1 MAEEGDSP
9 RFPKISGLD
18 EADSKPAGRKG
29 VFGKALYKTFVQPEI
44 DKVGWKFKQF
54 TPKQM
59 AFNALHSTGFGR
71 KLLDLKGNYEFLSD
85 PDNSQFFDDELD
97 SKSDTTKRSREQGPE
112 EEAPSS
118 SPGTGANK
126 EELRAIVSAI
136 QTGTTSLLTALQGI
150 ARSADMAAKNSQAGN
165 DINAGTRENV
175 AEILNVLRQ
184 MMGGERLNDKVD
196 SLSAEEEIGGEALN
210 EEGEKTK
217 SKFWTLLGTALAG
230 LVTGLRTRLDGMLRS
245 IGTAFRAFG
254 ARISGAFKA
263 LKIPAIG
270 RLLAPLK
277 KSLSG
282 LKGVAE
288 TFGKLLGP
296 LGKIAKSVGR
306 VVGRFGVITTVI
318 MAAIDG
324 VLGAFKGWTEE
335 DGPIWRKVTSALD
348 GALQGIVKGF
358 LEIPKMILQALKGV
372 ATGIVN
378 ILGFKSLA
386 EKMKAF
392 NLGDWWDRTIGGF
405 IDNLDVFGAVAGVGE
420 RLVNIFLDICQFVIK
435 KMLGENAGKA
445 FGAAREHLRIGE
457 HGSKSEQNAP
467 QQAPDGQPLS
477 QTATQPA
484 SPSFDFMRNMSS
496 NLIGLF
502 RNQDQARTAAPA
514 AAYQGTVGGNA
525 SRGIR
530 NNNPGNIEFNS
541 RNNWQGQ
548 IGREQGNGGR
558 FAAFDSTENG
568 IRALARLLQTYSN
581 QGHNTLNSIVRKWAP
596 ASDNNDV
603 GAYVRNLQ
611 RYVGVGPNDRLN
623 LQDPVVLQKV
633 VRGIV
638 NHENGR
644 SGMSIS
650 DAQIQEGVRRAL
662 GGQQRAPQ
670 PQMTQT
676 PRVDSSVDALSAV
689 AALNRPPAPAVG
701 PLTQI
706 YNNAYNNA
714 QTNVIPPSRPPAGN
728 PYGSPTGPRA

>member
-1 MAEEGDSP
+1 MDEPGDSP
-9 RFPKISGLD
+9 RLPKISGLD
-18 EADSKPAGRKG
+18 DADGGPTRRKG
-29 VFGKALYKTFVQPEI
+29 VFGKALFKTFVQPEI

-71 KLLDLKGNYEFLSD
+71 KLLDLKGNYDFLND

-97 SKSDTTKRSREQGPE
+97 SKSDTTKRSREQSPE

-118 SPGTGANK
+118 SPGTGNNK

-150 ARSADMAAKNSQAGN
+150 ARSADIAAKSAQVGN

-184 MMGGERLNDKVD
+184 MMGGEQLNDKVS
-196 SLSAEEEIGGEALN
+196 SLSTEEKIGGGGDLN
-210 EEGEKTK
+210 EKGKKTK
-217 SKFWTLLGTALAG
+217 SKFWTLLGTTLMG
-230 LVTGLRTRLDGMLRS
+230 
-245 IGTAFRAFG
+245 
-254 ARISGAFKA
+254 
-263 LKIPAIG
+263 
-270 RLLAPLK
+270 LLAPLK

-392 NLGDWWDRTIGGF
+392 NLGDWWDKTIGGF

-420 RLVNIFLDICQFVIK
+420 RLVNIFLDMCQFVIK

-467 QQAPDGQPLS
+467 QQAAEGQPLS
-477 QTATQPA
+477 QTVTETEG
-484 SPSFDFMRNMSS
+484 SPSYGFMRNMGS
-496 NLIGLF
+496 NLIDLF
-502 RNQDQARTAAPA
+502 RGQDQARTAAAP

-525 SRGIR
+525 SRGVR

-548 IGREQGNGGR
+548 TGREQGNGGR
-558 FAAFDSTENG
+558 FAVFDSAENG
-568 IRALARLLQTYSN
+568 IRALARLLQTYSS

-689 AALNRPPAPAVG
+689 AALNRPPAPAAG